1 MVEWVGVEGCRR
13 CVSSLSRARFV
24 IGIGRSIFALIGE
37 TTSKVWWWTD
47 GRSEFV
53 DSCGVDVRGPDR
65 GRADCGGWLLWADFG
80 GPLVSYRPGGGR
92 WEPAFWPPRAAAN
105 GKPNLRLAR

>member
-65 GRADCGGWLLWADFG
+65 GRADCGGGLFWTGLEGPRISARRGGDRG
-80 GPLVSYRPGGGR
+80 GPVRGHDPD
-92 WEPAFWPPRAAAN
+92 AARAN
-105 GKPNLRLAR
+105 RTHR

>member
-65 GRADCGGWLLWADFG
+65 GRADCGGCVLWADLGGARVFYRRGGERG
-80 GPLVSYRPGGGR
+80 GPLSWPGLD
-92 WEPAFWPPRAAAN
+92 AAKGN
-105 GKPNLRLAR
+105 TT